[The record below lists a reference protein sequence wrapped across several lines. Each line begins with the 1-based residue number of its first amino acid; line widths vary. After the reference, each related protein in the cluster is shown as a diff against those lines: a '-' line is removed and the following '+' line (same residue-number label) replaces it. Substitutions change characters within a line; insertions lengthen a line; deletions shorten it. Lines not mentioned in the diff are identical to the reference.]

1 MKDKIF
7 LIPLTEEELKGL
19 IKSSL
24 QEVIAEN
31 ETNKQRK
38 ELLTFKE
45 VISLLGISAST
56 LNNWKRDGKIPFH
69 RIGGRILFK
78 YAEIVESLENS
89 GNTRIRNLQQ
99 GSLYG
104 GVC

>member
-1 MKDKIF
+1 MYEKIF
-7 LIPLTEEELKGL
+7 LIPLTEEGLREL

-24 QEVIAEN
+24 REVVTEN
-31 ETNKQRK
+31 EPNKQRK

-45 VISLLGISAST
+45 VTSLLGISAST

>member
-1 MKDKIF
+1 MKDKTF
-7 LIPLTEEELKGL
+7 LIPLTEEELKEL
-19 IKSSL
+19 IKSSFR
-24 QEVIAEN
+24 EVIDEN
-31 ETNKQRK
+31 EPNKQRK

-45 VISLLGISAST
+45 VTSLLGVSAST

-78 YAEIVESLENS
+78 YAEIVESLKNS
-89 GNTRIRNLQQ
+89 GNTKLRKLQQ

-104 GVC
+104 GVS

>member
-1 MKDKIF
+1 MKDKTF
-7 LIPLTEEELKGL
+7 LIPLTEEELKEL

-31 ETNKQRK
+31 EPIKQRK

-45 VISLLGISAST
+45 VTSLLGISAST

-69 RIGGRILFK
+69 RIGGRIFFK
-78 YAEIVESLENS
+78 YAEIVETLESS
-89 GNTRIRNLQQ
+89 GNTRLR
-99 GSLYG
+99 SLL
-104 GVC
+104 

>member
-1 MKDKIF
+1 MKDKTF
-7 LIPLTEEELKGL
+7 LIPLTEEELKEL

-31 ETNKQRK
+31 EPNKQRK

-45 VISLLGISAST
+45 VTSLLGISAST
-56 LNNWKRDGKIPFH
+56 LNNYKRDGKIPFH

-78 YAEIVESLENS
+78 YAEIVKSLENS

-104 GVC
+104 GVS

>member
-1 MKDKIF
+1 MNEKTF
-7 LIPLTEEELKGL
+7 LIPLTEEELKEL

-31 ETNKQRK
+31 GPNRQRK

-45 VISLLGISAST
+45 VTSLLGISAST

-69 RIGGRILFK
+69 RMGGRILFK

-89 GNTRIRNLQQ
+89 GNT
-99 GSLYG
+99 SLRSLL
-104 GVC
+104 

>member
-1 MKDKIF
+1 MKEKTF
-7 LIPLTEEELKGL
+7 LIPLTEEELKEL

-45 VISLLGISAST
+45 VTSLLGISAST

-78 YAEIVESLENS
+78 YAEIVKSLENS

-104 GVC
+104 GVS

>member
-7 LIPLTEEELKGL
+7 LIPLTEEELKEL

-31 ETNKQRK
+31 ETNKQHK
-38 ELLTFKE
+38 ELLTFNE

-56 LNNWKRDGKIPFH
+56 LNNYKRDGKIPFH

-89 GNTRIRNLQQ
+89 GNTRLR
-99 GSLYG
+99 SLL
-104 GVC
+104 

>member
-1 MKDKIF
+1 MNEKTF
-7 LIPLTEEELKGL
+7 LIPLTEEELKEL

-24 QEVIAEN
+24 REVVTEN

-78 YAEIVESLENS
+78 YAEIIKSLENS
-89 GNTRIRNLQQ
+89 GNTRIR
-99 GSLYG
+99 SLL
-104 GVC
+104 